1 MKEAGD
7 SSTTPPKPD
16 TTSAYQVGGMTC
28 GSCVSAIING
38 LEACPGVTEAAVSLV
53 TERASVHHNK
63 SIISA
68 EELQERIEDCG
79 FDASLID
86 SSPIAAPVS
95 TPMERLKVKIFGMT
109 CSSCTNAV
117 RDTIQDIRGVAN
129 VVVALATEE
138 ATISFNPQECGA
150 RDIINAIED
159 CGFEGVLSAQQ
170 DNATQLA
177 SLSRI
182 KEIQKWRSDGIQCF
196 ILGLPVMLLTHIL
209 PMVGLQ
215 PLHDLTI
222 FKGLYVDDLVC
233 FVLATYIQFWLG
245 HKFYV
250 SSRRALSH
258 GTATMDVLVA
268 ISTSSAYFFSVF
280 SMLYAIATVAD
291 THPHT
296 LFETSAMLIA
306 FTTLGKYLENRAKGQ
321 TSGALSKLISLTPT
335 TATILKDSSKYD
347 PSIVYDESAEMDIAA
362 ELLQRGDIVI
372 LKPGAKVPADGV
384 VVSGETYIDESLL
397 TGESTPVVRK
407 VGDQVVGG
415 SINGSGRIDFRV
427 ERAGKDTALANIVR
441 LVEEAQTSQAEIQRY
456 ADKIS
461 GVFVPCVVALA
472 LLTFIFWIIM
482 SNVMK
487 HPPNVFSLP
496 EGKFLICLRLCIS
509 VVVVACPCALGL
521 ATPTAVMVGTGVGAT
536 HGILVKGGAVLET
549 ASKIKTVVFDKTG
562 TLTTGRMTIQK
573 HVFEKD
579 TLKNL
584 NMTETEMW
592 LILAGVEASSEH
604 PIAQSLVRQAKEAA
618 QVEDVP
624 GVADFV
630 AIVGQGVTGV
640 VDGHSVAVGS
650 SELVNSSCK
659 SLDKPPAT
667 PHSPDNPATVI
678 HACVDGQY
686 VGYMAFADSV
696 KSDARAA
703 VSVLKKM
710 GINVAMMTGDN
721 HFVAHAVADEVGIPR
736 SNVWASTSPA
746 QKLAIIEQL
755 QEPQDP
761 NEAADSTDL
770 SLNASVVAM
779 VGDGI
784 NDSPA
789 LAKAAIGIAMS
800 SGTDIAMD
808 AADIVL
814 LNKESLMDVPA
825 SINLSQ
831 VTFRRIKINLV
842 WASVYNLIMIP
853 FAMGCFLPF
862 NFMLHPMEASA
873 AMALSS
879 VSVIVSSL
887 ALKKW
892 QPPKDTE
899 YGSDEWRDM
908 ESQTVKP
915 KRRWWQKLWRSEGVR
930 YERL

>member
-1 MKEAGD
+1 MKEGQLSA
-7 SSTTPPKPD
+7 PAPD

-38 LEACPGVTEAAVSLV
+38 LEAVPGVTEAAVSLV

-63 SIISA
+63 SIITA

-79 FDASLID
+79 FDATLID
-86 SSPIAAPVS
+86 TSPIAAPVNN
-95 TPMERLKVKIFGMT
+95 PMERLKVKIFGMT

-117 RDTIQDIRGVAN
+117 RDTVKEIEGVSS

-138 ATISFNPQECGA
+138 ATISFNPDVCGP
-150 RDIINAIED
+150 RDIVSAIED
-159 CGFEGVLSAQQ
+159 CGFEAVLSSQQ
-170 DNATQLA
+170 DNATQLQ

-222 FKGLYVDDLVC
+222 FKGLYVDDLIC

-280 SMLYAIATVAD
+280 SMLYAIATVSEG
-291 THPHT
+291 HPHT

-335 TATILKDSSKYD
+335 TATILKDPSKYD
-347 PSIVYDESAEMDIAA
+347 PEKVYDESAEIEVAA
-362 ELLQRGDIVI
+362 ELLQKGDIVI
-372 LKPGAKVPADGV
+372 LKPGAKVPADGQ
-384 VVSGETYIDESLL
+384 VVSGESYIDESLL

-407 VGDQVVGG
+407 VGDPVVGG

-456 ADKIS
+456 ADRLS
-461 GVFVPCVVALA
+461 GVFVPCVVGLA
-472 LLTFIFWIIM
+472 LFTFIFWLVM

-487 HPPNVFSLP
+487 HPPNVFSQP

-521 ATPTAVMVGTGVGAT
+521 ATPTAVMVGTGVGAS
-536 HGILVKGGAVLET
+536 HGILVKGGAVLEV
-549 ASKIKTVVFDKTG
+549 ASKIKTIVFDKTG
-562 TLTTGRMTIQK
+562 TLTTGKMTLSK
-573 HVFEKD
+573 HQFD
-579 TLKNL
+579 AGALKSLNL
-584 NMTETEMW
+584 TENEAW
-592 LILAGVEASSEH
+592 LILGAVEASSEH
-604 PIAQSLVRQAKEAA
+604 PIAQSLARHAKEVSQTNDLA
-618 QVEDVP
+618 
-624 GVADFV
+624 GVSDFV
-630 AIVGQGVTGV
+630 SVVGQGVSGV
-640 VDGHSVAVGS
+640 VGGHKVAVGS
-650 SELVNSSCK
+650 SELINSSCK
-659 SLDKPPAT
+659 SSLEPPAT
-667 PHSPDNPATVI
+667 PHSPDSPATII
-678 HACVDGQY
+678 HASIDGIY
-686 VGYMAFADSV
+686 LGYLAFADTV
-696 KSDARAA
+696 KADARAA
-703 VSVLKKM
+703 VAVLKRM

-755 QEPQDP
+755 QEPQDL
-761 NEAADSTDL
+761 NEDSDTTDL

-789 LAKAAIGIAMS
+789 LAKAAVGIAMS

-825 SINLSQ
+825 SIHLSKM
-831 VTFRRIKINLV
+831 TFRRIKINLI

-879 VSVIVSSL
+879 VSVVVSSL

-892 QPPKDTE
+892 QPPKDEE
-899 YGSDEWRDM
+899 YEAGAWHDM
-908 ESQTVKP
+908 ESQTNKP
-915 KRRWWQKLWRSEGVR
+915 KRKWWQKLWKSEGVR